1 MVAMMIVG
9 RLSGRVD
16 ARWLIGLGLGLTC
29 FSLWEMTLF
38 NLDVSRFDIIRT
50 GITQG
55 FGLGFVFVPLS
66 TLAFSTLIP
75 RYRNDATAL
84 FSLVRNIGSSIGISV
99 VVTFLA
105 QRTQINHA
113 AFSDYINPFS
123 QALQQAVEQGAYSLD
138 SAAGL
143 ARINGEVTRQAATL
157 AYLQDFRL
165 MMWITLSAFPLLL
178 LLKPTRHQS
187 AASAEPVDL

>member
-1 MVAMMIVG
+1 M
-9 RLSGRVD
+9 SGRVD

-66 TLAFSTLIP
+66 TLAFSTLMP

-178 LLKPTRHQS
+178 LLKPTRRQS
-187 AASAEPVDL
+187 AMSAEPVEL